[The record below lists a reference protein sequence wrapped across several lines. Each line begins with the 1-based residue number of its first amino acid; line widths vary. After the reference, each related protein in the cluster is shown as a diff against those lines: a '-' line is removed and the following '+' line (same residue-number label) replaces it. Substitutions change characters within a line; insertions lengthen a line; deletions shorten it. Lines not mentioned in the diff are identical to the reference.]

1 MGKKGVDYGMQRM
14 GKKGADYAYNPP
26 KSGGGLNTGVIDEL
40 SQQASQASIMTT
52 DYRQN
57 QLAGQGSDYFG
68 GKIKN
73 FISDMAKKVMGSRG
87 ETPFSHIY

>member
-26 KSGGGLNTGVIDEL
+26 KSGGGLDTGVIDEL

-57 QLAGQGSDYFG
+57 QLAGRDYFG
-68 GKIKN
+68 GMIKN
-73 FISDMAKKVMGSRG
+73 FISEMAKKVMGGRV